1 MNVGSFEG
9 CLVGEEFAYGCT
21 GISTALEGSG
31 LGVSSFCNVFY
42 LCKIKVFKIFYSKLL

>member
-1 MNVGSFEG
+1 MNVGTFEG

-31 LGVSSFCNVFY
+31 LGVSSFCNVSIY
-42 LCKIKVFKIFYSKLL
+42 IE